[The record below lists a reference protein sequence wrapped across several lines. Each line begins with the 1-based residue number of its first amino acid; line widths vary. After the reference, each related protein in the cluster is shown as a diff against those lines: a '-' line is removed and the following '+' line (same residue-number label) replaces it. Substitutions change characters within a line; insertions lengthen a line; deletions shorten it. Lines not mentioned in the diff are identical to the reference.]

1 MSSLIFNHDHIILD
15 ACCVI
20 NLYASSYIESILSS
34 IPIHVIVADYVK
46 NEEVLNILAGP
57 EEDVDSKKEPVD
69 LQPLIDRG
77 LIKVVSPD
85 NETESEAFVYF
96 ASEIDDGEAITGAIA
111 YHRNWA
117 IATDD
122 KKATDL
128 FWREAPQN
136 QIISTPE
143 LLKYWTDSNNPST
156 EEISMALQN
165 IHLRAR
171 YFPDESHPLCDWWVR
186 LANPEVAK

>member
-117 IATDD
+117 IGTDD

-156 EEISMALQN
+156 EEISKALQN
-165 IHLRAR
+165 IHIRAR
-171 YFPDESHPLCDWWVR
+171 YFPDENHPLYDWWVR